1 MAQNDPSSMA
11 SPDASHYPFVSR
23 GDAGPPLE
31 IARTEGP
38 WLVTPEGRRIYDA
51 AGGAIVASIGHGREE
66 VAEVARMTLA
76 ETTYVVPPFA
86 TPSRVRLVGRLRERW
101 LPAGIT
107 RAIFTSGGSEAMDA
121 ALRIAR
127 QHHVAAGRPG
137 RFKMLGRELSYHG
150 TTLATLGV
158 GGHGKRRAG
167 LEPLLLDSPRA
178 PACYPLR
185 CGLCR
190 AGSRGRD
197 GCSLACAD
205 AVEDLILR
213 EGPESVAAFVAE
225 PIGGSTAGALVP
237 PDGYWP
243 RVAEICRR
251 HGVLLIA
258 DEVMTGFGRTG
269 RRFAV
274 DHWGV
279 VPDLLVGG
287 KGLAAG
293 YAAIGGV
300 YVREAVIEPIAERGE
315 DVMFYTFAAHPA
327 ACAVADKVLEIVDR
341 EGLVERAA
349 AMGEVL
355 AERLAALR
363 DHPNV
368 AEVRG
373 RGLLQAVELVRDR
386 ATLEPFPAEARFA
399 TKLVVAGLRHGVF
412 FYPGGSEPARDVI
425 CLGPPFTVTPQE
437 IDFII
442 GVLEKSL
449 SDALAWTA
457 GAQGG
462 AAESR

>member
-1 MAQNDPSSMA
+1 
-11 SPDASHYPFVSR
+11 
-23 GDAGPPLE
+23 
-31 IARTEGP
+31 
-38 WLVTPEGRRIYDA
+38 
-51 AGGAIVASIGHGREE
+51 VASIGHGRAE
-66 VAEVARMTLA
+66 VAEVARQALA
-76 ETTYVVPPFA
+76 ETSYVVPPFA
-86 TPSRVRLVGRLRERW
+86 TASRVRLVERLRERW
-101 LPAGIT
+101 LPPGIT
-107 RAIFTSGGSEAMDA
+107 RAIFTSGGSDAMDA

-137 RFKMLGRELSYHG
+137 RFKIVGRELSYHG
-150 TTLATLGV
+150 TTLATLAV

-167 LEPLLLDSPRA
+167 LEPLLLDQPKA

-185 CGLCR
+185 CALCR
-190 AGSRGRD
+190 ATCRGGP
-197 GCSLACAD
+197 GCTLACAD
-205 AVEDLILR
+205 AVEEVILR
-213 EGPESVAAFVAE
+213 EGPESVAAVVAE
-225 PIGGSTAGALVP
+225 PIVGSTAGALVP

-243 RVAEICRR
+243 RLAEICRR
-251 HGVLLIA
+251 HGVLLVA

-274 DHWGV
+274 DHWDV

-300 YVREAVIEPIAERGE
+300 YAREEVIAPLAERGE
-315 DVMFYTFAAHPA
+315 DVMYYTFAAHPA

-355 AERLAALR
+355 SERLSALR
-363 DHPNV
+363 DHPHV

-373 RGLLQAVELVRDR
+373 RGLLQAVEFVRDR
-386 ATLEPFPAEARFA
+386 DTLEPFPAAERFA
-399 TKLVVAGLRHGVF
+399 MKVVVAGLRNGVF
-412 FYPGGSEPARDVI
+412 FYPGGAEPARDVI

-437 IDFII
+437 IDLVV

-449 SDALAWTA
+449 ADALAWSA
-457 GAQGG
+457 GAAG
-462 AAESR
+462 